1 MNKCDMMNIEK
12 CKKIGK
18 ICNYLSGRC
27 IKDKTVENVYKLN
40 KYRHRQKMAIFDY
53 DWTLVKPKSN
63 GTFSKNENDW
73 VWLTEKVPIIIK
85 ELYDKGYSIN
95 IISNQRKN
103 TITKIKEINNALS
116 SLNIPIIY
124 VIGSDNII
132 AKPNKSIFD
141 LLLNNKKWDKNKSF
155 YVGDALGRKEDWSDV
170 DKKFAENI
178 GIKYYSPDELFA
190 TTNTKHKN
198 IAENKNQE
206 IIVMVGYPGSGKTT
220 ISNTFNKDRYVV
232 ISGDEYKTSKK
243 MIKESEKHI
252 KNGKSIIYDATNATK
267 DKRSEY
273 IAVAKKY
280 NIEARCI
287 DVKTDIVE
295 SMFRNNKRDKVI
307 PKITYYV
314 FRKKYQEPNIDEGF
328 KEVI

>member
-1 MNKCDMMNIEK
+1 
-12 CKKIGK
+12 
-18 ICNYLSGRC
+18 
-27 IKDKTVENVYKLN
+27 
-40 KYRHRQKMAIFDY
+40 MAIFDY

-63 GTFSKNENDW
+63 GTFAKNENDW

-124 VIGSDNII
+124 VIGMDKII

-178 GIKYYSPDELFA
+178 GIKYYSPDEIFA
-190 TTNTKHKN
+190 TTNIKGKN
-198 IAENKNQE
+198 IKENKNQE

-220 ISNTFNKDRYVV
+220 ISNQFNKDRYVV

-252 KNGKSIIYDATNATK
+252 LNGKSIIYDATNATK

-287 DVKTDIVE
+287 NVKTDIVE
-295 SMFRNNKRDKVI
+295 SMFRNNKREKVI
-307 PKITYYV
+307 PKITYYI
-314 FRKKYQEPNIDEGF
+314 FRKKYQEPTIDEGF

>member
-1 MNKCDMMNIEK
+1 M
-12 CKKIGK
+12 
-18 ICNYLSGRC
+18 
-27 IKDKTVENVYKLN
+27 
-40 KYRHRQKMAIFDY
+40 
-53 DWTLVKPKSN
+53 
-63 GTFSKNENDW
+63 
-73 VWLTEKVPIIIK
+73 
-85 ELYDKGYSIN
+85 
-95 IISNQRKN
+95 
-103 TITKIKEINNALS
+103 
-116 SLNIPIIY
+116 
-124 VIGSDNII
+124 
-132 AKPNKSIFD
+132 
-141 LLLNNKKWDKNKSF
+141 
-155 YVGDALGRKEDWSDV
+155 GRKGDWSDV

-190 TTNTKHKN
+190 TTNIKSKN

-243 MIKESEKHI
+243 MIKESERHI

-287 DVKTDIVE
+287 NVKTDIVE

-328 KEVI
+328 KEVIL

>member
-1 MNKCDMMNIEK
+1 
-12 CKKIGK
+12 
-18 ICNYLSGRC
+18 
-27 IKDKTVENVYKLN
+27 
-40 KYRHRQKMAIFDY
+40 MAIFDY

-63 GTFSKNENDW
+63 GTFAKNENDW

-124 VIGSDNII
+124 VIGKDKII

-178 GIKYYSPDELFA
+178 GIKYYSPDEIFA
-190 TTNTKHKN
+190 TTNIKSKN
-198 IAENKNQE
+198 ITENKNQE

-220 ISNTFNKDRYVV
+220 ISNQFNKDRYVV

-252 KNGKSIIYDATNATK
+252 LNGKSIIYDATNATK

-287 DVKTDIVE
+287 NVKTDIVE

-307 PKITYYV
+307 PKITYYI
-314 FRKKYQEPNIDEGF
+314 FRKKISRTYY
-328 KEVI
+328 